1 MLLLQIVSFAK
12 ILKHGKKKNGGKANV
27 CGDAPTHAPIR
38 ERRNTRKSANIR
50 EPYTTKFEYADKGT
64 SGN

>member
-1 MLLLQIVSFAK
+1 M
-12 ILKHGKKKNGGKANV
+12 GRKKNGGKANA

-64 SGN
+64 SRN

>member
-12 ILKHGKKKNGGKANV
+12 ILKHGKKKNRGKANV

-50 EPYTTKFEYADKGT
+50 EPYIAKFEYTGKGT
-64 SGN
+64 SRN